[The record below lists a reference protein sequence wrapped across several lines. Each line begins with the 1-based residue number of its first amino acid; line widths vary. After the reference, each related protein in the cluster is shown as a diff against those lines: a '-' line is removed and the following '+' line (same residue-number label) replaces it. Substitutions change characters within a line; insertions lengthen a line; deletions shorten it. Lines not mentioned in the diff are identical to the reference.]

1 MLSWRWG
8 GAIVVTAS
16 AAAMALL
23 WASSGSRGSPKAEV
37 DAAPNP
43 AIPGLHLTGFL
54 EATGVDPKRC
64 QARCTP
70 MRLESTPTVHVAE
83 LDAKGRFVLAGL
95 EDMDYRV
102 EIVVSGN
109 PALVLGRVDFV
120 RPGGEELVI
129 RADPLQIFRPEGS
142 PYPER

>member
-8 GAIVVTAS
+8 GAMLMTAS
-16 AAAMALL
+16 VAAIAVL
-23 WASSGSRGSPKAEV
+23 WAGKASRRVEV

-43 AIPGLHLTGFL
+43 DGAGFHLPGFL
-54 EATGVDPKRC
+54 EAPGIGPRRC
-64 QARCTP
+64 QARCMP
-70 MRLESTPTVHVAE
+70 MRLESTPTIHVAE
-83 LDAKGRFVLAGL
+83 IDAEGRFVFAGL
-95 EDMDYRV
+95 ADMDYRV
-102 EIVVSGN
+102 EIVVRGN

-129 RADPLQIFRPEGS
+129 QADPMQIFRPESG